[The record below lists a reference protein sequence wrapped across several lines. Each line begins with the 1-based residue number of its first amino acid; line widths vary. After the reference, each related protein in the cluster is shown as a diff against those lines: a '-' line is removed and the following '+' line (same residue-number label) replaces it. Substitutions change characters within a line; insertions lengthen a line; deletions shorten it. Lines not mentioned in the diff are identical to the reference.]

1 MKRSYNKGEWS
12 ELYAFIKLLKDG
24 RIYAADENAVK
35 IDDLYLPI
43 IKLIRE
49 ETPGTRYDYVTGDTI
64 KIFANGK
71 EIKAV
76 STEDLKEQVKKMFPV
91 IFTGTSGNEVKGSFA
106 IPQVDAI
113 MDDLF
118 ITKVKASSLEKVDM
132 LMQVHDIHTGY
143 SPEVGFSLKS
153 DVGSAPTLLNPGKN
167 TRIRYKISGLSD
179 QDMDLI
185 NAVTKE
191 TEKEYMKKRMELLI
205 QKTSGIEYDSVLDPT
220 FEDNLTMIDSWL
232 PHIYGELVLQHYLHM
247 SEKIYDCDKLLDI
260 IIKDNPLKYRRAD
273 IYRHKFKKL
282 LSASAL
288 GMTPGRVWD
297 GLDAATGGYII
308 IKKDGSV
315 VCYHLYNRNFFEE
328 YLLNNTRFDRPSAS
342 RYDYG
347 YVFALNGEKYID
359 LNVQVRFKSI
369 EG

>member
-1 MKRSYNKGEWS
+1 MRTYNKGEWS

-24 RIYAADENAVK
+24 RIYAADENAVR

-49 ETPGTRYDYVTGDTI
+49 ETPGERYDYVTGDTI
-64 KIFANGK
+64 RIFANGK
-71 EIKAV
+71 EIKALNV
-76 STEDLKEQVKKMFPV
+76 EQLKEQVKIMFPV

-113 MDDLF
+113 MDELF
-118 ITKVKASSLEKVDM
+118 ITKVKASSLEKVDIS
-132 LMQVHDIHTGY
+132 MQIRDVNTGY

-167 TRIRYKISGLSD
+167 TRIRFRIHGLSD
-179 QDMDLI
+179 QDMDEI
-185 NAVTKE
+185 NAVSKD
-191 TEKEYMKKRMELLI
+191 TEREYMKKRIELLI
-205 QKTSGIEYDSVLDPT
+205 AKSTGIDYDSILDTT
-220 FEDNLTMIDSWL
+220 FEDNLTMIDSLL
-232 PHIYGELVLQHYLHM
+232 PRIYGELVLQHYLHM
-247 SEKIYDCDKLLDI
+247 SESIYDCDKLLDI
-260 IIKDNPLKYRRAD
+260 IIAANPLNYRRAD

-288 GMTPGRVWD
+288 GMTPGRPWD
-297 GLDAATGGYII
+297 GRDAATGGYII

-347 YVFALNGEKYID
+347 YVYSKDGEKYID